1 MSISARGYYSIKG
14 EGTSTHTKKASFS
27 DDFFVIVL
35 TSIYVRT
42 YQMVFTLDVH
52 RANTLIWKK
61 SNDEPAKYVVAHS
74 VLISKLGEIQY
85 AQGGLGCMY
94 VWVFLR
100 EIKSPVGDSDMLLS
114 LLHDDDVLRVALGRF
129 TKDNARGRRQTRT
142 WIERGRFM

>member
-35 TSIYVRT
+35 TSIHVRT

-52 RANTLIWKK
+52 RANTSIWKK

-74 VLISKLGEIQY
+74 VLISKLGETICSGWSRVY
-85 AQGGLGCMY
+85 VCLGIS
-94 VWVFLR
+94 VR
-100 EIKSPVGDSDMLLS
+100 DQISSG
-114 LLHDDDVLRVALGRF
+114 
-129 TKDNARGRRQTRT
+129 
-142 WIERGRFM
+142 